1 MEPVVDGLIKE
12 YEGTVEIKKMNV
24 ETDKE
29 AAALANKYNAE
40 YVPTFIFLDS
50 SGKQVQI
57 LVGEQSEAKLKQGLD
72 ALK

>member
-24 ETDKE
+24 ETDQD
-29 AAALANKYNAE
+29 ASALANKYNAQ

-50 SGKQVQI
+50 NGKQVQM